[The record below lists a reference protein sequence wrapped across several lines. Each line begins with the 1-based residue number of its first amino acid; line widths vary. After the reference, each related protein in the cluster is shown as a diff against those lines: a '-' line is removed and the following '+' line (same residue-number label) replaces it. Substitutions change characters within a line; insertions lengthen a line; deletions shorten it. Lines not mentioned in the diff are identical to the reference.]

1 MATKIFSMIL
11 GLSAL
16 FLTTEAQMSAKGGT
30 DWKDSSL
37 IPSSRMAQHSEFL
50 NNQYNFP
57 AKPRSQWELGLKIGS
72 PSFSGDVPSAF
83 PNAGFGIHLRK
94 SLGYLL
100 SIRGEFY
107 RGTATGF
114 DWKGNYNYMRN
125 PAWAGNGYQGNQRT
139 YGGGSIGYIPGT
151 DRVYYNYKTVL
162 NDLSGQILLNFSN
175 IRFHR
180 AEPKIGLYSI
190 LGVGLL
196 FYDTKIDALNAS
208 GQKYSFNSISGG
220 NYAERSQTR
229 KDVKALLDGKY
240 ETAGESNGLSDS
252 KLFGMTSRVS
262 TTVGFGAAFKLSKKV
277 NIAVEDRISFVKDD
291 LLDGQRWA
299 AAPLGDAVLTGHWD
313 TYNFLSVGLNINIF

>member
-1 MATKIFSMIL
+1 MSTKIFSMIL

-16 FLTTEAQMSAKGGT
+16 FLTSEAQMSAKGGT

-72 PSFSGDVPSAF
+72 PSISGDVPSTF

-94 SLGYLL
+94 SLGYFL

-114 DWKGNYNYMRN
+114 DWKGNYNYIRN
-125 PAWAGNGYQGNQRT
+125 SAWAGNGYQGHQRT
-139 YGGGSIGYIPGT
+139 YVGNMVAFVPAT
-151 DRVYYNYKTVL
+151 DKVYYNYKTVL

-190 LGVGLL
+190 LGVGVL
-196 FYDTKIDALNAS
+196 FYDTKVDALNAS
-208 GQKYSFNSISGG
+208 GQKYNFNSISGG

-240 ETAGESNGLSDS
+240 ETAGESNGLSDA
-252 KLFGMTSRVS
+252 KLFGMTARVS

-277 NIAVEDRISFVKDD
+277 NIAVEDRISFVQDD
-291 LLDGQRWA
+291 LLDGQRWSA
-299 AAPLGDAVLTGHWD
+299 SPLGDAGLTAHWD

>member
-72 PSFSGDVPSAF
+72 PSISGDVPSTF

-114 DWKGNYNYMRN
+114 DWKGN
-125 PAWAGNGYQGNQRT
+125 WAPSTRYKFDDIVR
-139 YGGGSIGYIPGT
+139 YGGINYVCITGHTSAATAALGLENIAMPPNTTNPLAGSYYGETGRDAPIINLTVNGAIDAEGT
-151 DRVYYNYKTVL
+151 ARTITTVL
-162 NDLSGQILLNFSN
+162 NDSYDRGTGGANNFNTTGS
-175 IRFHR
+175 
-180 AEPKIGLYSI
+180 YS
-190 LGVGLL
+190 
-196 FYDTKIDALNAS
+196 K
-208 GQKYSFNSISGG
+208 
-220 NYAERSQTR
+220 
-229 KDVKALLDGKY
+229 
-240 ETAGESNGLSDS
+240 
-252 KLFGMTSRVS
+252 FG
-262 TTVGFGAAFKLSKKV
+262 
-277 NIAVEDRISFVKDD
+277 
-291 LLDGQRWA
+291 
-299 AAPLGDAVLTGHWD
+299 
-313 TYNFLSVGLNINIF
+313 